1 VGAETRALELGLDD
15 DRLLAVSRHMTR
27 LATVSHVI
35 NGTRFVSPERV
46 ERVHAA
52 MRELD
57 YTPDAT
63 ARSLRVGRTDTI
75 GLIIPDNT
83 NPFFA
88 ELARWIEDAGFEAG
102 YTTILA
108 NSNERPYRERR
119 YIATLLS
126 KRVDGLIITPT
137 AQSDDEALIA
147 SLRNARIPIV
157 VMDRDTA
164 LPMADVVLY
173 DDAAGSGDVARH
185 LLDLGHTRFACIAE
199 PRGLPAERLG
209 GFRRA
214 LREAE
219 VTLDDDAVVP
229 GDFHFAGGREATAEL
244 LANGTPFTALFAAND
259 LMAAGAI
266 RALGGH
272 GLCVPRDVSVV
283 GFDDAPIAE
292 MISPPLTTV
301 RQPLRDMAEVS
312 VSLLLARVS
321 SGGGGK
327 PARRVLGT
335 SLVVRDSTA
344 RPAREERQ

>member
-1 VGAETRALELGLDD
+1 MATMNDVARVAD
-15 DRLLAVSRHMTR
+15 VSI
-27 LATVSHVI
+27 ATVSHVI

-46 ERVHAA
+46 DRVQAA

-75 GLIIPDNT
+75 GLVIPDNS

-119 YIATLLS
+119 YINTLLS

-137 AQSDDEALIA
+137 AESDDQALVA
-147 SLRNARIPIV
+147 SLRKAQIPIV
-157 VMDRDTA
+157 VMDRDVA

-173 DDAAGSGDVARH
+173 DNAAGSGDVARH
-185 LLDLGHTRFACIAE
+185 LLGLGHTAFACVAG
-199 PRGLPAERLG
+199 PPGVPAERLD
-209 GFRRA
+209 GFRA
-214 LREAE
+214 SLREAG
-219 VTLDDDAVVP
+219 VTVDDDAVVA
-229 GDFHFAGGREATAEL
+229 GDFHFAGGREATAKL
-244 LANGTPFTALFAAND
+244 LATGKPFTALFAAND

-266 RALGGH
+266 RALTEH
-272 GLCVPRDVSVV
+272 GLGVPQDVSVV

-301 RQPLRDMAEVS
+301 RQPLQDMADVA

-321 SGGGGK
+321 NHAGSAR
-327 PARRVLGT
+327 ARRVLRT
-335 SLVVRDSTA
+335 SLVVRESTA
-344 RPAREERQ
+344 PPGRS

>member
-1 VGAETRALELGLDD
+1 VATMNDVARVAD
-15 DRLLAVSRHMTR
+15 VSI
-27 LATVSHVI
+27 ATVSHVV

-75 GLIIPDNT
+75 GLVVPDNS

-119 YIATLLS
+119 YINTLLS

-137 AQSDDEALIA
+137 AESDNQALIA
-147 SLRNARIPIV
+147 SLRKAQIPIV
-157 VMDRDTA
+157 VMDRDVT

-173 DDAAGSGDVARH
+173 DDASGSGDVARH
-185 LLDLGHTRFACIAE
+185 LLELGHRKFACIAG
-199 PRGLPAERLG
+199 PPGVPAERLE
-209 GFRRA
+209 GFRSA
-214 LREAE
+214 LREADIE
-219 VTLDDDAVVP
+219 VPDAAVVA
-229 GDFHFAGGREATAEL
+229 GDFHFPSGRDATAKL
-244 LANGTPFTALFAAND
+244 LKTGKAFTALFAAND

-266 RALGGH
+266 RALTEH
-272 GLCVPRDVSVV
+272 GLSVPDDVSVV

-301 RQPLRDMAEVS
+301 RQPLQDMADIA

-321 SGGGGK
+321 NNAAK
-327 PARRVLGT
+327 KRTRRVLRT

-344 RPAREERQ
+344 PPRRRRSGRS

>member
-1 VGAETRALELGLDD
+1 MATMNDVARVAE
-15 DRLLAVSRHMTR
+15 VSI
-27 LATVSHVI
+27 ATVSHVI

-52 MRELD
+52 MRELA

-75 GLIIPDNT
+75 GLVIPDNS

-119 YIATLLS
+119 YINTLLS

-137 AQSDDEALIA
+137 ADSDNQALVA
-147 SLRNARIPIV
+147 SLRKAQIPIV
-157 VMDRDTA
+157 VMDRDVT

-173 DDAAGSGDVARH
+173 DDAAGSGDAARH
-185 LLDLGHTRFACIAE
+185 LLELGHTKFACIAG
-199 PRGLPAERLG
+199 PPGVPAERLE
-209 GFRRA
+209 GFLTA
-214 LREAE
+214 LR
-219 VTLDDDAVVP
+219 DAGTTIHVNNVVA
-229 GDFHFAGGREATAEL
+229 GDFHFASGREATATL
-244 LANGTPFTALFAAND
+244 LATGKPFTALFAAND

-266 RALGGH
+266 RTLAEH
-272 GLCVPRDVSVV
+272 GLAVPEDVSVV

-301 RQPLRDMAEVS
+301 RQPLQDMADVA

-321 SGGGGK
+321 NNAGK
-327 PARRVLGT
+327 RRTRRVLPT

-344 RPAREERQ
+344 PPRRRRSGRS

>member
-1 VGAETRALELGLDD
+1 MATMNDVARVAD
-15 DRLLAVSRHMTR
+15 VSI
-27 LATVSHVI
+27 ATVSHVI

-46 ERVHAA
+46 DRVHAA

-75 GLIIPDNT
+75 GLVIPDNS

-119 YIATLLS
+119 YITTLLS

-137 AQSDDEALIA
+137 AESDNEALVA
-147 SLRNARIPIV
+147 SLSRARIPIV
-157 VMDRDTA
+157 VMDRDVTI
-164 LPMADVVLY
+164 PMADVVLY
-173 DDAAGSGDVARH
+173 DDAAGSGEVARH
-185 LLDLGHTRFACIAE
+185 LLELGHTKFACIAG
-199 PRGLPAERLG
+199 PPGVPAERLE
-209 GFRRA
+209 GFRSA
-214 LREAE
+214 LREAG
-219 VTLDDDAVVP
+219 VTLDDDAIVA
-229 GDFHFAGGREATAEL
+229 GDFHFAGGREATAKL
-244 LANGTPFTALFAAND
+244 MVTGKPFTALFAAND
-259 LMAAGAI
+259 MMAAGAI
-266 RALGGH
+266 RELTER
-272 GLCVPRDVSVV
+272 GLSVPHDVSVI

-301 RQPLRDMAEVS
+301 RQPLQAMADIA

-321 SGGGGK
+321 NTAGK
-327 PARRVLGT
+327 ERTRRVLQT

-344 RPAREERQ
+344 PPRLRRSGRD

>member
-1 VGAETRALELGLDD
+1 MATMNDVARVAE
-15 DRLLAVSRHMTR
+15 VSI
-27 LATVSHVI
+27 ATVSHVV

-52 MRELD
+52 MLELD

-75 GLIIPDNT
+75 GLVIPDNS

-137 AQSDDEALIA
+137 AQSDDKALIA
-147 SLRNARIPIV
+147 SLRRARIPIV
-157 VMDRDTA
+157 LMDRDMA

-173 DDAAGSGDVARH
+173 DDAAGSEDVARH
-185 LLDLGHTRFACIAE
+185 LLELGHTRFACVAE
-199 PRGLPAERLG
+199 PPGVPAERLE

-214 LREAE
+214 LREAG
-219 VTLDDDAVVP
+219 VTLDDDAVVS
-229 GDFHFAGGREATAEL
+229 GDFHFAGGREATARL
-244 LANGTPFTALFAAND
+244 LATSKPFTALFAAND

-266 RALGGH
+266 RELTGH
-272 GLCVPRDVSVV
+272 GLSVPRDVSVV

-301 RQPLRDMAEVS
+301 RQPLRDMADIA
-312 VSLLLARVS
+312 VSLLLRRVATTARR
-321 SGGGGK
+321 K
-327 PARRVLGT
+327 PARRVLRT

-344 RPAREERQ
+344 PPRREERQ

>member
-1 VGAETRALELGLDD
+1 MNDVARVAE
-15 DRLLAVSRHMTR
+15 VSI
-27 LATVSHVI
+27 ATVSHVI

-46 ERVHAA
+46 ERVQAA
-52 MRELD
+52 MRDLE
-57 YTPDAT
+57 YTPDAN
-63 ARSLRVGRTDTI
+63 ARSLRVGRTETI
-75 GLIIPDNT
+75 GLVIPDNT

-126 KRVDGLIITPT
+126 KRIDALIITPT
-137 AQSDDEALIA
+137 ARSDDGALMA
-147 SLRNARIPIV
+147 SLQNARIPIV
-157 VMDRDTA
+157 LMDREMD
-164 LPMADVVLY
+164 LPMADVVVY
-173 DDAAGSGDVARH
+173 DDAAGSGEVARH
-185 LLDLGHTRFACIAE
+185 LLELGHTRFACVAE
-199 PRGLPAERLG
+199 PPGVPAERLD

-214 LREAE
+214 LREGD

-229 GDFHFAGGREATAEL
+229 GDFHFAGGREATARL
-244 LANGTPFTALFAAND
+244 LATGREFTALFAAND

-266 RALGGH
+266 RELSGH
-272 GLCVPRDVSVV
+272 GLSVPDDISVV

-301 RQPLRDMAEVS
+301 RQPLRDMADLA
-312 VSLLLARVS
+312 VSLLLARLS
-321 SGGGGK
+321 SRADRK
-327 PARRVLGT
+327 PARRVLET

-344 RPAREERQ
+344 PRAREERQ

>member
-1 VGAETRALELGLDD
+1 MATMNDVARVAD
-15 DRLLAVSRHMTR
+15 VSI
-27 LATVSHVI
+27 ATVSHVI

-75 GLIIPDNT
+75 GLVIPDNS

-119 YIATLLS
+119 YITTLLS
-126 KRVDGLIITPT
+126 KRVD
-137 AQSDDEALIA
+137 ALIT
-147 SLRNARIPIV
+147 SLRKARIPIV
-157 VMDRDTA
+157 VMDRDVA

-173 DDAAGSGDVARH
+173 DNAAGSGDVARH
-185 LLDLGHTRFACIAE
+185 LLELGHTQFACVAG
-199 PRGLPAERLG
+199 PPGVPAERLE
-209 GFRRA
+209 GFRGA
-214 LREAE
+214 LREAGIS
-219 VTLDDDAVVP
+219 VDDDAVVA
-229 GDFHFAGGREATAEL
+229 GDFHFAGGREATRKL
-244 LANGTPFTALFAAND
+244 LATGKPFTALFAAND

-266 RALGGH
+266 RELTAH
-272 GLCVPRDVSVV
+272 GLNVPQDVSVV

-301 RQPLRDMAEVS
+301 RQPLQDMADVA

-321 SGGGGK
+321 NHAGK
-327 PARRVLGT
+327 RPARRVLRT

-344 RPAREERQ
+344 PPGRRPAGRG

>member
-1 VGAETRALELGLDD
+1 MTTMNDVARVAE
-15 DRLLAVSRHMTR
+15 VSV
-27 LATVSHVI
+27 ATVSHVI

-46 ERVHAA
+46 DRVHAA
-52 MRELD
+52 MQQLD

-75 GLIIPDNT
+75 GLVIPDNT

-108 NSNERPYRERR
+108 NSNERPHRERR
-119 YIATLLS
+119 YIATLLA

-137 AQSDDEALIA
+137 ARSEDEALVE
-147 SLRNARIPIV
+147 SLRKARVPV
-157 VMDRDTA
+157 VLMDRDIA

-185 LLDLGHTRFACIAE
+185 LLELGHTRFACVAE
-199 PRGLPAERLG
+199 PRGVPAERLD

-214 LREAE
+214 LGEAD
-219 VTLDDDAVVP
+219 VTLDDDAVVA
-229 GDFHFAGGREATAEL
+229 GNFHFAGGRQATARL
-244 LANGTPFTALFAAND
+244 LATGAPFTALFAAND
-259 LMAAGAI
+259 VMAAGAI
-266 RALGGH
+266 RELNAH
-272 GLCVPRDVSVV
+272 GVSVPRDVSVV

-301 RQPLRDMAEVS
+301 RQPLRDMADLA

-321 SGGGGK
+321 TGVDRQ

-335 SLVVRDSTA
+335 SLVIRESTA
-344 RPAREERQ
+344 PPAREERQ